1 MGYNRS
7 GHRRTKRLKR
17 HKKHVE
23 RLLAKQTDKPAE
35 AGSKEQK

>member
-17 HKKHVE
+17 RKKLEE
-23 RLLAKQTDKPAE
+23 RLVAKQGA
-35 AGSKEQK
+35 AGSKGQK